1 MIICFKLIVDKSVQ
15 IDTSVE
21 IDCSDVC
28 TNWMFVFLFK
38 LFVHKSFQIE
48 IPVQHDWSCFC
59 SNWSFFCS
67 KRIVHMSVQIDCWF
81 QCSNSMIIYPLKLI
95 VDTFVQI
102 DCWHFSSK
110 WYFCSNWLCI
120 ICSNWSFIF
129 LIKLINQFSVQ
140 NACPCFFFN
149 LRFLF
154 KLIVLIFVHNWL
166 LIFLIKIDC

>member
-1 MIICFKLIVDKSVQ
+1 MFKFNDYISIEINCWYFCSIWLFTFLFKIECWYFCSIEMLLILFK
-15 IDTSVE
+15 T
-21 IDCSDVC
+21 DC
-28 TNWMFVFLFK
+28 WFFYLKWLLIFVFLFN
-38 LFVHKSFQIE
+38 FDI
-48 IPVQHDWSCFC
+48 
-59 SNWSFFCS
+59 
-67 KRIVHMSVQIDCWF
+67 
-81 QCSNSMIIYPLKLI
+81 
-95 VDTFVQI
+95 FVQI